1 MAGGKQSARQK
12 MINLMYLV
20 FIAMMALNIDR
31 EVLRSFDDINESLV
45 RTNLMTTSNN
55 DAFIGSIAKLA
66 ATDEKYKIALDKS
79 NEIKSLTR
87 VLVQDIDKLKQKLA
101 GTEQRI
107 DENGELNYGVLS
119 NLETVTKLFFV
130 SDQKGTPDAEEL
142 VNKIKAFNSSLQ
154 SMNKANLGINVDDVK
169 KKGAG
174 TVSWLYHKFYG
185 QPQVAAMTTLTKI
198 QNDVINAESE
208 VIRSFLSQKVIE
220 NVEIN
225 DFKGIISS
233 PGILV
238 KGSTAT
244 TYASIGAF
252 DNKLQGT
259 VIVNGRSFPLQG
271 GKATIPLETG
281 SLGTKT
287 LAGSITFKDPS
298 GKTQTRPLES
308 VTYEVTERTANT
320 QLPDPDGV
328 VSAEKMNVVYRG
340 LPNPIV
346 ASVTGAAAGTVSL
359 SGPGLVK
366 SGNGWVLTP
375 SSGQSVTL
383 NLSAKNEDNKS
394 FSKAFTFRIKNIPP
408 PQGQIRGQNTVSM
421 PASALENQVVEA
433 KIPDFDWPVNFQ
445 VTSCKVKVSGKPTL
459 SIQGASLKAA
469 SAIVKGLRSGDVVNV
484 FDIKVV
490 ATGLGDQ
497 QIKNV
502 SPVAVSIQ

>member
-1 MAGGKQSARQK
+1 VKSEAVALKSKEILEFINKIKTDLEGK
-12 MINLMYLV
+12 
-20 FIAMMALNIDR
+20 
-31 EVLRSFDDINESLV
+31 ES
-45 RTNLMTTSNN
+45 
-55 DAFIGSIAKLA
+55 
-66 ATDEKYKIALDKS
+66 
-79 NEIKSLTR
+79 R
-87 VLVQDIDKLKQKLA
+87 V
-101 GTEQRI
+101 
-107 DENGELNYGVLS
+107 DENGELKYNVLQNTDVVTRVFFKGDGTS
-119 NLETVTKLFFV
+119 TEVGDQLITKLNEFNTFIGSKV
-130 SDQKGTPDAEEL
+130 FNTEDVTRGG
-142 VNKIKAFNSSLQ
+142 NK
-154 SMNKANLGINVDDVK
+154 
-169 KKGAG
+169 
-174 TVSWLYHKFYG
+174 VSWLFSKFYG
-185 QPQVAAMTTLTKI
+185 QPQVAANTALTQI
-198 QNDVINAESE
+198 QNQVINAESE
-208 VIRSFLSQKVIE
+208 MIRKFLSKKVIE

-383 NLSAKNEDNKS
+383 NLSAKNEEGKA

>member
-208 VIRSFLSQKVIE
+208 VIRSF
-220 NVEIN
+220 
-225 DFKGIISS
+225 
-233 PGILV
+233 
-238 KGSTAT
+238 
-244 TYASIGAF
+244 
-252 DNKLQGT
+252 
-259 VIVNGRSFPLQG
+259 
-271 GKATIPLETG
+271 
-281 SLGTKT
+281 
-287 LAGSITFKDPS
+287 
-298 GKTQTRPLES
+298 
-308 VTYEVTERTANT
+308 
-320 QLPDPDGV
+320 
-328 VSAEKMNVVYRG
+328 
-340 LPNPIV
+340 
-346 ASVTGAAAGTVSL
+346 
-359 SGPGLVK
+359 
-366 SGNGWVLTP
+366 
-375 SSGQSVTL
+375 
-383 NLSAKNEDNKS
+383 
-394 FSKAFTFRIKNIPP
+394 
-408 PQGQIRGQNTVSM
+408 
-421 PASALENQVVEA
+421 
-433 KIPDFDWPVNFQ
+433 
-445 VTSCKVKVSGKPTL
+445 
-459 SIQGASLKAA
+459 
-469 SAIVKGLRSGDVVNV
+469 
-484 FDIKVV
+484 
-490 ATGLGDQ
+490 
-497 QIKNV
+497 
-502 SPVAVSIQ
+502 